1 MISELANGNT
11 VVIWV
16 VAVLASVLLIA
27 FFLTVRAWRESR
39 LSPYYF
45 QRRQALQQMQSY
57 SLVSITLMMVTG
69 AVVVYAYS
77 PTMIS
82 APRTAILT
90 NAKPVSADITSLE
103 RQPEIAAVPTAV
115 PVTRITRADT
125 PPSLPAEFAT
135 LKPKAT
141 LTENTNISS
150 IIFSTN
156 VNENYEPI
164 GVRSTFDEG
173 NFTLYAT
180 FDYASMQDGLTW
192 SWIWRHDGEVIGG
205 GEQHWVYGDEGPG
218 WVYFAPEEGFSAGEY
233 SLEVWVNGEL
243 QSASSVEVA
252 SSIANQ

>member
-1 MISELANGNT
+1 MISELTNGNS

-16 VAVLASVLLIA
+16 VAVLASVFLIA
-27 FFLTVRAWRESR
+27 FFLTARAWRESR

-57 SLVSITLMMVTG
+57 SLVSLTLMMVTA
-69 AVVVYAYS
+69 AVVAYAYS

-90 NAKPVSADITSLE
+90 NAKPVSADFVNTAPQQELAIDTAAAPVI
-103 RQPEIAAVPTAV
+103 RTARAEIP
-115 PVTRITRADT
+115 I
-125 PPSLPAEFAT
+125 LPIEFAT
-135 LKPKAT
+135 LKPEAS
-141 LTENTNISS
+141 LANDTEISS

-156 VNENYEPI
+156 VNENYEPV

-180 FDYASMQDGLTW
+180 FDYTAMQDGMTW
-192 SWIWRHDGEVIGG
+192 SWIWRYDGEVVGG
-205 GEQHWVYGDEGPG
+205 GEQHWTYGEDGPG

-243 QSASSVEVA
+243 QSASSVEVS